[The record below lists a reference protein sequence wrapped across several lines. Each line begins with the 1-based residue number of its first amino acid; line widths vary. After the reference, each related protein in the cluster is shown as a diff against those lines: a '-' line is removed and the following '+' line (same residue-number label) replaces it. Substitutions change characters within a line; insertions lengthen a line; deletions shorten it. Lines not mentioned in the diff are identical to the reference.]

1 MIFSS
6 DTKLLAVA
14 GGVYALAGAAVLCQ
28 AVFAAF
34 PLDANEQKRPDR
46 QARSA
51 QIEHYMD
58 ARLGVALLL
67 AGFVL
72 QVIGTLGTATLNGP
86 AALLLIALA
95 LGLSIYAML
104 KSSLAE
110 GFVTAPA
117 EASVAAPAVAEPVH
131 NLVELR
137 PAKTA
142 ETTA

>member
-14 GGVYALAGAAVLCQ
+14 GVVYALAGAAFLCQ

-34 PLDANEQKRPDR
+34 PLNASPEKRADR
-46 QARSA
+46 WVRNA
-51 QIEHYMD
+51 QIEHRMD
-58 ARLGVALLL
+58 ARLGALLLL
-67 AGFVL
+67 AGFFL

-86 AALLLIALA
+86 AAIMLIALA
-95 LGLSIYAML
+95 FGLVTYGLL

-110 GFVTAPA
+110 AFLVSPVEDKVPAPVTA
-117 EASVAAPAVAEPVH
+117 EPIN
-131 NLVELR
+131 NLIELR

-142 ETTA
+142 ETIA